1 NPQQMGHGVGVAGIT
16 PNMAQGN
23 IVNTGNP
30 LDLAIEG
37 EGYFVLNDGEQ
48 DLYTRAGAFA
58 VDADSRLV
66 DPSTGNIVQ
75 RIGTVGEADGFQ
87 IPGDTNVR
95 VPYDISM
102 PAKSSTEVRV
112 SGNLSAD
119 AALAEPQTNALTSNI
134 IFTAGGSPAGVSAKI
149 SELDQY
155 IGTTWVDGT
164 FTFSG
169 YKSDGTLLG
178 SAPTTDLTMPVDE
191 DTTLDDVL
199 TWLNTDDGM
208 SNEKQTL
215 SDLTGPITAGTF
227 NVAFGGD
234 NVDINWDDDAT
245 EVKTALETLSS
256 IDVGDVIVTGGA
268 LPGTDMVVE
277 FTGQYSGTDVALMV
291 IDNTNLTGGTMGA
304 AETKQG
310 TKAINE
316 KQTVTITGTPTGGT
330 FTLDL
335 GTGTPASVAWDANAA
350 AVKAAL
356 VTLDGITTNDVDVT
370 GGALPGTP
378 VVIEFIGALDGTD
391 IDMLTID
398 TSGLT
403 GGTSPSGSVAETVKG
418 RGLQGILG
426 SDATASLVNGKIRIT
441 DADSGYSQSDF
452 KMAWSD
458 ANLTVPAYFEVTTV
472 GGEEIKNINI
482 TVYDSQ
488 GGKHVLAGAFV
499 RTDTPN
505 MWDMVL
511 TSISGDIT
519 EITFDNRRIDGM
531 TFYANNGSFKGLD
544 STIADTA
551 DLAVTFAH
559 DIANPQTITMSMGTT
574 GQFNGLTQFK
584 GNSTAVAREQ
594 DGYAA
599 GSFSAVSVN
608 NEGILIGVFTNG
620 IKKDL
625 AAMKLALFQNPSALE
640 TVGNG
645 YYIASANSGEAV
657 ATQALTGGAGSIHGG
672 ALEKSNADV
681 ANEFVSMIQAQNGF
695 QANAKTIKIA
705 NDILRD
711 LTNLIR

>member
-1 NPQQMGHGVGVAGIT
+1 MSFALSAGVTGLQAHQKMIDIAGNNLANVNTTAFKSSRIIFADLLSETIKKASQPTSTVGGTNPQQMGHGVGIAGIT

-37 EGYFVLNDGEQ
+37 EGYFVSNDGEQ

-75 RIGTVGEADGFQ
+75 RTGTVGESDGFQ

-95 VPYDISM
+95 VPYDVSM
-102 PAKSSTEVRV
+102 PAKSSTEVKV

-134 IFTAGGSPAGVSAKI
+134 TFTCGGAPAGVTAEI
-149 SELDQY
+149 SDLDQY
-155 IGTTWVDGT
+155 TATTWTDGT
-164 FTFSG
+164 LTFSG
-169 YKSDGTLLG
+169 YKPDGTALG
-178 SAPTTDLTMPVDE
+178 ANPATDLIMSVTS
-191 DTTLDDVL
+191 TTTIQDVL
-199 TWLNTDDGM
+199 DYLNTDDGGARTA
-208 SNEKQTL
+208 EVQTVAL
-215 SDLTGPITAGTF
+215 ATAPDNVPDAGSYTLTYDGATTTELAYDATIAQITA
-227 NVAFGGD
+227 
-234 NVDINWDDDAT
+234 
-245 EVKTALETLSS
+245 AL
-256 IDVGDVIVTGGA
+256 DA
-268 LPGTDMVVE
+268 LPTVPNAGDITPDGILADGMQ
-277 FTGQYSGTDVALMV
+277 FTFADS
-291 IDNTNLTGGTMGA
+291 MGDSDG
-304 AETKQG
+304 EVPL
-310 TKAINE
+310 I
-316 KQTVTITGTPTGGT
+316 TITSVGLKDGTE
-330 FTLDL
+330 
-335 GTGTPASVAWDANAA
+335 
-350 AVKAAL
+350 
-356 VTLDGITTNDVDVT
+356 DVT
-370 GGALPGTP
+370 GTC
-378 VVIEFIGALDGTD
+378 T
-391 IDMLTID
+391 
-398 TSGLT
+398 
-403 GGTSPSGSVAETVKG
+403 ETVKG
-418 RGLQGILG
+418 HGPHGVLD
-426 SDATASLVNGKIRIT
+426 DAEATLVNGKLRIT
-441 DADSGYSQSDF
+441 DTASGYSESDF

-458 ANLTVPAYFEVTTV
+458 TNLTVPAYFEVTTV
-472 GGEEIKNINI
+472 GGEEVKNINI
-482 TVYDSQ
+482 TIYDSQ

-499 RTDTPN
+499 RTDTAN
-505 MWDMVL
+505 TWDMIL

-519 EITFDNRRIDGM
+519 EITFDNRRINGM
-531 TFYANNGSFKGLD
+531 EFYANNGSFKGLND
-544 STIADTA
+544 TSADTN
-551 DLAVTFAH
+551 DLAITFAH
-559 DIANPQTITMSMGTT
+559 DTANPQTISISMGTT

-645 YYIASANSGEAV
+645 YFIASANSGEAV

-681 ANEFVSMIQAQNGF
+681 ANEFVAMIQAQNGF

>member
-1 NPQQMGHGVGVAGIT
+1 MSFALAAGVTGLQAHQKMIDIAGNNLANVNTTAFKASRIVFSELLSETIKKASQPTSTVGGTNPQQMGHGVGVAGIT

-37 EGYFVLNDGEQ
+37 EGYFVTNDGEQ

-58 VDADSRLV
+58 VDANSRLV

-75 RIGTVGEADGFQ
+75 RIGTIGESDGFQ

-95 VPYDISM
+95 VPFDVSM
-102 PAKSSTEVRV
+102 PARASTEVRV

-134 IFTAGGSPAGVSAKI
+134 IFTTGGAPAGATAKI

-155 IGTTWVDGT
+155 TATTWADGT
-164 FTFSG
+164 LTFSG
-169 YKSDGTLLG
+169 YKPDGTALA
-178 SAPTTDLTMPVDE
+178 SATPTVDLTMAVNE
-191 DTTLDDVL
+191 NTTIQDVL
-199 TWLNTDDGM
+199 DYLNTDEGTAAVKEVQTVTLATAPNNDPDGGHFH
-208 SNEKQTL
+208 
-215 SDLTGPITAGTF
+215 LTY
-227 NVAFGGD
+227 GGETTGE
-234 NVDINWDDDAT
+234 IAWDAT
-245 EVKTALETLSS
+245 TAQIKTALEGLSTIGTGNIDAVSAPMDTGITITFADTFGDADLFTMDSTALLDGAIVITNS
-256 IDVGDVIVTGGA
+256 I
-268 LPGTDMVVE
+268 
-277 FTGQYSGTDVALMV
+277 
-291 IDNTNLTGGTMGA
+291 
-304 AETKQG
+304 AET
-310 TKAINE
+310 T
-316 KQTVTITGTPTGGT
+316 
-330 FTLDL
+330 
-335 GTGTPASVAWDANAA
+335 
-350 AVKAAL
+350 
-356 VTLDGITTNDVDVT
+356 
-370 GGALPGTP
+370 
-378 VVIEFIGALDGTD
+378 
-391 IDMLTID
+391 
-398 TSGLT
+398 
-403 GGTSPSGSVAETVKG
+403 KG
-418 RGLQGILG
+418 RAVQGVLG
-426 SDATASLVNGKIRIT
+426 SDATATLINGKLRIT
-441 DADSGYSQSDF
+441 DAASGYSQSDF

-458 ANLTVPAYFEVTTV
+458 TNLTVPAYFEVTTV
-472 GGEEIKNINI
+472 GGDEIKNINI

-499 RTDTPN
+499 RTDTAN
-505 MWDMVL
+505 MWDMIL

-519 EITFDNRRIDGM
+519 EIAFDNRRINGM
-531 TFYANNGSFKGLD
+531 NFYANNGSFKGLD
-544 STIADTA
+544 ETIADTA

-559 DIANPQTITMSMGTT
+559 DISNPQTISMAMGTT
-574 GQFNGLTQFK
+574 GQFDGLTQFK

-608 NEGILIGVFTNG
+608 NEGIFIGVFTNG

-625 AAMKLALFQNPSALE
+625 AAMKLALFQNSSALE

-645 YYIASANSGEAV
+645 YFIASANSGEAV
-657 ATQALTGGAGSIHGG
+657 ATQALTGGAGSVHGG
-672 ALEKSNADV
+672 ALEKSNSDV